1 VAALLAGA
9 ALGASA
15 QDFSGIIV
23 EKFASGFTYADGP
36 VWTRD
41 GDLVISDV
49 PANHLFRIKP
59 GVKPEI
65 VREDSGGA
73 MGNAVDS
80 QGRLYTCE
88 SRNRRLVRM
97 NRKGELEVLADKWEG
112 KRLNAPNDVAVRKD
126 GNVYFTDPAFGSQED
141 TRELGFYGV
150 YRWDSGTLSVIS
162 RATGRPN
169 GIAVSPDGRKLYVTN
184 ADERNVRVYDLNRKG
199 EASNERVL
207 IQGIAGV
214 PNGIRTDEQGNLY
227 LVAQTLQVYN
237 PAGQKLW
244 EIPLEGAPS
253 NLAFGEDLLSLF
265 VTDHR
270 TVYRLRMPVK
280 GWVNYQ

>member
-1 VAALLAGA
+1 MAALLAGA

-88 SRNRRLVRM
+88 SRNRRLVRT

-141 TRELGFYGV
+141 TRELGF
-150 YRWDSGTLSVIS
+150 
-162 RATGRPN
+162 
-169 GIAVSPDGRKLYVTN
+169 
-184 ADERNVRVYDLNRKG
+184 
-199 EASNERVL
+199 
-207 IQGIAGV
+207 
-214 PNGIRTDEQGNLY
+214 
-227 LVAQTLQVYN
+227 
-237 PAGQKLW
+237 
-244 EIPLEGAPS
+244 
-253 NLAFGEDLLSLF
+253 
-265 VTDHR
+265 
-270 TVYRLRMPVK
+270 
-280 GWVNYQ
+280 